1 MKKIISLF
9 FSAVVLLVF
18 AFSYASVDSFFP
30 SQNVNV
36 VLDGNFFSGISV
48 YKISDDTYYFSV
60 KELAELYGAVLDWKS
75 ISSKVIM
82 RLNNRKIDIKANSS
96 EIVFGRKFKKMSLP
110 SRLIKN
116 DIYVSPEFVTLKEFS
131 EIADAETSWNP
142 LSLTLTVTHHAN
154 ISAIRYFTKSE
165 NTKVY
170 VQLDKSLRYRISK
183 NANTIILT
191 IFRGKLQNGSINV
204 NNGVIKNIQY
214 ATIGCSAVITIN
226 LHQVPKNIKT
236 ISCSNSAEI
245 LVEIEH
251 SRKVSV
257 ITSRDYDVPGVK
269 ELRVPSGKNLD
280 ALDLTSPERFIEHS
294 QINDFDYLSENDD
307 ENKDLKA
314 APVTTFESG
323 NIIDDSF
330 VIADDTDI
338 ISGFDSKKETKKKQF
353 KRKKIIVVDAGHGG
367 KDSGSM
373 GANGTKEKD
382 LNLDIAYELKSIFD
396 KDDDFEVILTRKDDT
411 FIPLAERTNI
421 ANENNADLFISIHC
435 NANLDRNVSGFEV
448 YYLSEK
454 ATDSEAAA
462 TAVLENSV
470 LELEGKSSKKCANLQ
485 EIFRSMAMTTF
496 MNESSK
502 LSAFISSQAR
512 GRLKI
517 PVRGVNKQA
526 NFYVLRGAQ
535 MPSVLV
541 ESAFLSNYGEE
552 TKLCTKSF
560 RVSVADSIY
569 EGVIRYYAKKARDKN
584 FE

>member
-9 FSAVVLLVF
+9 FSAVVLFFLV
-18 AFSYASVDSFFP
+18 FSYASADNSLL

-36 VLDGNFFSGISV
+36 VLDGSLFSGISV

-60 KELAELYGAVLDWKS
+60 KELAELYNAVLDWKS
-75 ISSKVIM
+75 VSSKVTM
-82 RLNNRKIDIKANSS
+82 RLNNRKIDIKANSAG
-96 EIVFGRKFKKMSLP
+96 IVFGRKFKKMSLP

-116 DIYVSPEFVTLKEFS
+116 DIYVSPEFVTSKEFS

-142 LSLTLTVTHHAN
+142 SSLILTVTHHAN
-154 ISAIRYFTKSE
+154 ISAVRYFTKSE
-165 NTKVY
+165 STKVR
-170 VQLDKSLRYRISK
+170 VQLDESLQYRVSK
-183 NANTIILT
+183 NADAIILT
-191 IFRGKLQNGSINV
+191 ILRGKVQNDSINV

-214 ATIGCSAVITIN
+214 ATLGCSAIVTIN
-226 LHQVPKNIKT
+226 LDQVPKNIKT
-236 ISCSNSAEI
+236 TSSSNPAEI
-245 LVEIEH
+245 VVEIEH
-251 SRKVSV
+251 SRKIPV
-257 ITSRDYDVPGVK
+257 ITPKDGSVSEVK
-269 ELRVPSGKNLD
+269 EVHTSHGENLN
-280 ALDLTSPERFIEHS
+280 ALDLTSPEKFGHS
-294 QINDFDYLSENDD
+294 QISEFDHLSENDE
-307 ENKDLKA
+307 ENKDLKG

-330 VIADDTDI
+330 IIADDTDTT
-338 ISGFDSKKETKKKQF
+338 SGVIPKKETKKKKF
-353 KRKKIIVVDAGHGG
+353 ERKKIIVVDAGHGG
-367 KDSGSM
+367 EDSGAV

-411 FIPLAERTNI
+411 FIPLAERANI

-435 NANLDRNVSGFEV
+435 NANLDRNVSGFEI

-470 LELEGKSSKKCANLQ
+470 LELEGKPSKKRVRLQ
-485 EIFRSMAMTTF
+485 EILWSMTMTTF
-496 MNESSK
+496 MNESSE
-502 LSAFISSQAR
+502 LSAFISSQAG

-517 PVRGVNKQA
+517 PSRGVKQA
-526 NFYVLRGAQ
+526 SFYVLRGTQ

-541 ESAFLSNYGEE
+541 ESAFLSNYSEE
-552 TKLCTKSF
+552 AKLGTKNF

-569 EGVIRYYAKKARDKN
+569 EGVIRYYAKKERDKN
-584 FE
+584 SK